1 MWRPIAEARGREP
14 ISPVGHRNVVQPPR
28 TSFSLILS
36 ILIVCVAGTTTM
48 PPAYNVDIKLSFEQ
62 FDMTPGPKGRQF
74 RRNLLLHGGK
84 SDADGFSLADCL
96 LRTDSFAV
104 QRGQAITLPPP
115 AGVLAAPGAVPAPAG
130 GAPLQTAYRLR
141 RARLKESFRYIVMH
155 MSDESTSAQ
164 LADDTAITY
173 QNGPETFDMIMA
185 QVITPLTTDEI
196 QEMKI
201 EFWLAEIV
209 SDVGISENTIK
220 DALKLLRYLNSEFP
234 LASRFSDD
242 EA

>member
-1 MWRPIAEARGREP
+1 MWRPIAEARGIEP

-104 QRGQAITLPPP
+104 QRGQAVTLPPP

-130 GAPLQTAYRLR
+130 GAPLQTAYRLL
-141 RARLKESFRYIVMH
+141 RALLKESFRYI
-155 MSDESTSAQ
+155 AQ
-164 LADDTAITY
+164 MTLA
-173 QNGPETFDMIMA
+173 
-185 QVITPLTTDEI
+185 
-196 QEMKI
+196 
-201 EFWLAEIV
+201 
-209 SDVGISENTIK
+209 
-220 DALKLLRYLNSEFP
+220 
-234 LASRFSDD
+234 
-242 EA
+242 